1 MCLFSCSLADVNA
14 SVTFCFVWFCKVSM
28 DLLEISQSEMY
39 WFDCASVIRKP
50 ETMYSKVVEYIT
62 RVNSYE
68 LPRFFSRSALWY
80 ARHKRK
86 AQHTH
91 THQKKRDKWRR
102 NKVSA
107 PLPNSCYICCIH
119 IKMNVQ
125 FTWNRQ
131 IHKDPFK
138 IYMLTEFPWLF
149 KPTTQH
155 TNTKNMLILILIT
168 HLQCLFETKS

>member
-1 MCLFSCSLADVNA
+1 MSDCDNYECRQRSVNKMCVFFFPLANVNA
-14 SVTFCFVWFCKVSM
+14 SVTLFFVQFCKVSV

-39 WFDCASVIRKP
+39 WFDCASVIRKL

-62 RVNSYE
+62 RINSYE
-68 LPRFFSRSALWY
+68 LPRFFLLSALWY
-80 ARHKRK
+80 ETQRKTHKK
-86 AQHTH
+86 D
-91 THQKKRDKWRR
+91 KRRR

-138 IYMLTEFPWLF
+138 IYMLTEFPWF
-149 KPTTQH
+149 
-155 TNTKNMLILILIT
+155 
-168 HLQCLFETKS
+168 